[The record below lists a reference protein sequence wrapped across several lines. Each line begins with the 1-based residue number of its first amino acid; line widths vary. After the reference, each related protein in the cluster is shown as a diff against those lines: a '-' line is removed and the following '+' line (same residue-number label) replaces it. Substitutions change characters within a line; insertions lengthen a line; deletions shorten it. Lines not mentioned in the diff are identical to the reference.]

1 MDKEKNIP
9 GGYGTITTSQHY
21 SSKKEQSQVTNKNI
35 LIHVFDKKRTEK

>member
-35 LIHVFDKKRTEK
+35 LIHVFDKK